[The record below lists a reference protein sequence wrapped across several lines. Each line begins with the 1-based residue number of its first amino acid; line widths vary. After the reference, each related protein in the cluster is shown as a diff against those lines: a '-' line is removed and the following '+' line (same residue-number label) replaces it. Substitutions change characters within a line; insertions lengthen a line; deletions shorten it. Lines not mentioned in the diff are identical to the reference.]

1 MEILVGHS
9 GGWGVSRDLK
19 IDSRSDYDR
28 EKKTITRTQ
37 RVKISDFFNC
47 IGLLEKGMA
56 VNAVIYEDGKY
67 KSGTYEVVNVFE
79 GITTLDKIGEFT
91 NYKSLL
97 KKVKNGRNTR

>member
-1 MEILVGHS
+1 MEILVAHE
-9 GGWGVSRDLK
+9 GGWAVSRDLK
-19 IDSRSDYDR
+19 LDSKSEYDR
-28 EKKTITRTQ
+28 DKKTITRTQ
-37 RVKISDFFNC
+37 RVKISDLFNC
-47 IGLLEKGMA
+47 IGFIEKGIT

-67 KSGTYEVVNVFE
+67 KSGTYSVVNVFE